1 MKRFYASIAAAAL
14 LTAGIAGCGGSSS
27 DSGVLNVG
35 LTDAPAEFEAVY
47 VTIDKVM
54 VHRADE
60 SNESNSSWLTVADVN
75 GTYDLLKLRD
85 GNVSM
90 LGVANIPAA
99 TYTQMRLVLQYD
111 SNDSTVHPYGNY
123 VVIGGTPSELTIP
136 SMEVKESHNFVMA
149 PDGNMTMTVD
159 FDANKSIHSTGSG
172 KWMLK
177 PVLHVDTK

>member
-1 MKRFYASIAAAAL
+1 MKSIYASIAAAAL
-14 LTAGIAGCGGSSS
+14 LMAGIAGCGGSSS
-27 DSGVLNVG
+27 DSGTLNVA
-35 LTDAPAEFEAVY
+35 LIDAPADFQAVY

-54 VHRADE
+54 VHRADDT
-60 SNESNSSWLTVADVN
+60 NESNATWLTVADVN

-90 LGVANIPAA
+90 IGVTNIPAA
-99 TYTQMRLVLQYD
+99 KYTQMRLVLSAE

-123 VVIGGTPSELTIP
+123 VVIDGNASELTVP
-136 SMEVKESHNFVMA
+136 SMVIKESHNFVMA
-149 PDGNMTMTVD
+149 ADGNMTMTVD
-159 FDANKSIHSTGSG
+159 FDANRSIHSTGSN